1 MCTRGCCL
9 EAGLTS
15 LLTHH
20 PGRTTPIEPSPPLGG
35 LEASRSSHRPRKF
48 ITGECRT
55 VSDRLANQLCSTR
68 PRARLRHQSQ
78 RPGQMANNVV
88 VRMPRL
94 VQRAFTRAIDM
105 RIVCLT
111 VRPFSAVESRSRML
125 QGFSKLFGFQ
135 MTSASPRR

>member
-48 ITGECRT
+48 ITGECWT
-55 VSDRLANQLCSTR
+55 VSDRLADQLCSTR

-78 RPGQMANNVV
+78 RPGQMANSVV

-94 VQRAFTRAIDM
+94 VQRAVTRAIDM
-105 RIVCLT
+105 RTVCLT

-125 QGFSKLFGFQ
+125 QGFSKLFSFQ